1 LGSQTWDTE
10 AVTIDFIPSAL
21 PRHELDRLAR
31 SITGGKAVRYEP
43 GSLDPDQVER
53 LSSLAMR
60 RLGGEPLQYI
70 EGIVDFGPVE
80 LAVDSRALIPR
91 PETEQLWEQAAISLG
106 EAGPGTVIVD
116 LCTGSGALA
125 LALKARFPD
134 ARVHATDISEEAI
147 SLAAEN
153 SARLGL
159 DIALHH
165 GDLFEALPVDLRER
179 IDLLVTNPPYV
190 AEGEWS
196 ELPVEIRDHEPRGA
210 LVAGQSGF
218 EVIDRIALDAPWWL
232 GVGGWLFCEIGETQ
246 GEAAVGAF
254 GAWLD
259 IDLRRDLAGRDR
271 ILVARKGARCCV

>member
-1 LGSQTWDTE
+1 M
-10 AVTIDFIPSAL
+10 
-21 PRHELDRLAR
+21 DRLAR
-31 SITGGKAVRYEP
+31 VVTGGRAVRFDP
-43 GSLDPDQVER
+43 SSLDPGQTER
-53 LSSLAMR
+53 LGSLLER
-60 RLGGEPLQYI
+60 RLSGEPLQYI
-70 EGIVDFGPVE
+70 EGTVDFGPIEV
-80 LAVDSRALIPR
+80 VTDRRALIPR
-91 PETEQLWEQAAISLG
+91 PETEQLWEQAAMALG

-125 LALKARFPD
+125 LALKSRFP
-134 ARVHATDISEEAI
+134 AAQVHATDISQETL

-165 GDLFEALPVDLRER
+165 GDLFEALPADLRER

-190 AEGEWS
+190 AESEWS
-196 ELPVEIRDHEPRGA
+196 DLPVEIRDNEPRAA

-218 EVIDRIALDAPWWL
+218 EVIDRIALDVPWWL

-246 GEAAVGAF
+246 GKAAVGAF

-259 IDLRRDLAGRDR
+259 VDLRRDLAGRDR